1 MRFHDRAVNI
11 KWGKGIKRPDK
22 SNAIDILCSGQT
34 PKSDIEKRD
43 YEKKFEVVPTPF
55 SESEREQWMKDL
67 SEVAVSSDAF
77 CEFCHSPQALRH
89 STDIS
94 MERMLFAHSLWL
106 LFCLMGLVLIL

>member
-11 KWGKGIKRPDK
+11 KWEKGIKRPDK

-89 STDIS
+89 STGRF
-94 MERMLFAHSLWL
+94 MKRMLFAHSLWL
-106 LFCLMGLVLIL
+106 LFCLMGLMLIL